1 MSQLPIETVIPSLIE
16 KLKHHSQLI
25 LKASTG
31 AGKSTFLP
39 LTLLRENLI
48 DGKIIMLEPRR
59 LAARNIANYLASQ
72 LGEKVGEQVGFRVRG
87 EAKVSSRTRL
97 EIVTE
102 GIMTRMIQS
111 DPELS
116 DVGLLIFDEYHERS
130 IHADTSLAFA
140 LEVQDALR
148 EDLKLLVMSATLEQA
163 ALQKLL
169 PNAAY
174 LESDG
179 RLFPVE
185 TRYQPLK
192 ANQKLLDA
200 TENAIRQTLI
210 NETGSILVFLSGVGE
225 IKQLE
230 ERLSDLSSEVILAPL
245 YGQLE
250 IRKQQQALMP
260 APIGQR
266 KVVLA
271 TNIAETSLTI
281 EGVRVVIDS
290 GYENKASFDA
300 KTGITKLEKKR
311 IAQSASEQRKGRAGR
326 LESGICIRLYS
337 ESQFKQQALVPT
349 PEIESSD
356 LSSLIVE
363 LAKWGVTQPSDLEWL
378 TLPPN
383 SNVQQ
388 AKELLKQLGQ
398 LDTQGQLTVFGEQS
412 QHLGMDPRLSTILLR
427 AKEMSLAHLNTAL
440 FLLPIIEDPAK
451 SIKSKDVS
459 YHLSLL
465 LDGKYPKSN
474 YYHQR
479 AHRLAKMLLVNE
491 DKELASPNC
500 VGEVLVNGFPDRLA
514 MAKGDSGQ
522 FQLSNGHGVQVDE
535 LENLAQSDY
544 LVVVD
549 LLKGVNNRSQVLLGA
564 SLTLPSLLDSCSDLL
579 SEVEYVDWDEKNGRM
594 LAEQRTQLGALVI
607 KRQLIKSPDE
617 SKISEALLRMVQRQG
632 LSSLNWS
639 DTVEAFQSR
648 LLCASIWLPELGLPL
663 LDETYLLNDVDKWLQ
678 PFMNHIK
685 SDKQL
690 KELNIMEALEA
701 YVGWNNMQLINEY
714 LPSHYVLPTGTKAKI
729 QYQLQSEPKIS
740 VRMQEVYGEA
750 ETPLLAKGTKK
761 LMMELLSPAQR
772 PLQTTSD
779 LAGFW
784 QGSYK
789 EVQKEMKGRYP
800 KHIWP
805 DDPATHQATKKT
817 KRHFN

>member
-1 MSQLPIETVIPSLIE
+1 M
-16 KLKHHSQLI
+16 
-25 LKASTG
+25 
-31 AGKSTFLP
+31 
-39 LTLLRENLI
+39 
-48 DGKIIMLEPRR
+48 
-59 LAARNIANYLASQ
+59 
-72 LGEKVGEQVGFRVRG
+72 
-87 EAKVSSRTRL
+87 
-97 EIVTE
+97 
-102 GIMTRMIQS
+102 
-111 DPELS
+111 
-116 DVGLLIFDEYHERS
+116 
-130 IHADTSLAFA
+130 
-140 LEVQDALR
+140 
-148 EDLKLLVMSATLEQA
+148 
-163 ALQKLL
+163 
-169 PNAAY
+169 
-174 LESDG
+174 
-179 RLFPVE
+179 
-185 TRYQPLK
+185 
-192 ANQKLLDA
+192 
-200 TENAIRQTLI
+200 
-210 NETGSILVFLSGVGE
+210 
-225 IKQLE
+225 
-230 ERLSDLSSEVILAPL
+230 
-245 YGQLE
+245 
-250 IRKQQQALMP
+250 
-260 APIGQR
+260 
-266 KVVLA
+266 
-271 TNIAETSLTI
+271 
-281 EGVRVVIDS
+281 
-290 GYENKASFDA
+290 
-300 KTGITKLEKKR
+300 
-311 IAQSASEQRKGRAGR
+311 
-326 LESGICIRLYS
+326 
-337 ESQFKQQALVPT
+337 
-349 PEIESSD
+349 
-356 LSSLIVE
+356 
-363 LAKWGVTQPSDLEWL
+363 
-378 TLPPN
+378 
-383 SNVQQ
+383 
-388 AKELLKQLGQ
+388 
-398 LDTQGQLTVFGEQS
+398 
-412 QHLGMDPRLSTILLR
+412 
-427 AKEMSLAHLNTAL
+427 
-440 FLLPIIEDPAK
+440 
-451 SIKSKDVS
+451 
-459 YHLSLL
+459 L

-479 AHRLAKMLLVNE
+479 AHRLAKILLVNE
-491 DKELASPNC
+491 DKELASPTY

-514 MAKGDSGQ
+514 MAKGNSGQ

-564 SLTLPSLLDSCSDLL
+564 SLTLSSLLDSCSDLL

-639 DTVEAFQSR
+639 DTVEAFHSR

-663 LDETYLLNDVDKWLQ
+663 LDETHLLNDVDKWLQ

-690 KELNIMEALEA
+690 KALNIMEVLEA

-714 LPSHYVLPTGTKAKI
+714 LPNHYVLPTGTKAKI